1 MSIGHK
7 GMMQAS
13 EALAITMVDLFE
25 DAELRRAIRAEFDKT
40 TGGHVYQPYIPPGP
54 PPIPR
59 IECCKLLMTSVQG
72 LTSEPEIVMKQ
83 SRKPAGFAPPTRV
96 MRTSDPG
103 SAWIFVV
110 SAKAW

>member
-1 MSIGHK
+1 MADQDIRQHRVPTLHFSLTTAPKDTPWHSWAVVASGGMSIGHK

-54 PPIPR
+54 PPIP
-59 IECCKLLMTSVQG
+59 K
-72 LTSEPEIVMKQ
+72 
-83 SRKPAGFAPPTRV
+83 
-96 MRTSDPG
+96 D
-103 SAWIFVV
+103 
-110 SAKAW
+110 